1 MITQLEKYGPV
12 NSVVLT
18 RSAESDNIYL
28 QDENSIAQNGLCEI
42 KIADNQIMN
51 WNDRSDYLPDILEKL
66 DGLEYYLNDFS
77 STGIAYLDLC
87 DRYNIEVFENTYSCV
102 MFNDELLVTQ
112 GLEENIYTDMPEETE
127 TDYTKADKTDRKI
140 NGAYIIADKKNA
152 EIKALVN
159 NISSDLNNNY
169 LSKEQTEELILNAKE
184 GLTNTFTKVG
194 GNNLLKNSALF
205 FKTDNVYDFWS
216 GNAEKIIYNMAQ
228 SNTAIS
234 LKKSS
239 FKQSVNLTNDSYTI
253 SFKFEQKNTLG
264 TASVTINNEV
274 INLTESGEIKRTYDI
289 NNNLFEIE
297 FNSTLDDSY
306 IIYDLMLNSGTEAS
320 SWSQY
325 QNEVHTD
332 TVNISKGITIE
343 ATENDTIGRF
353 GADGVKV
360 ENKYT
365 NEIVLKATDTGIE
378 TTDTKS
384 NTGTIG
390 GISMKKTGNQSWI
403 VGV

>member
-1 MITQLEKYGPV
+1 MCQVISILIPWWYIFNSLNGFALTVPVLE
-12 NSVVLT
+12 
-18 RSAESDNIYL
+18 I
-28 QDENSIAQNGLCEI
+28 
-42 KIADNQIMN
+42 
-51 WNDRSDYLPDILEKL
+51 
-66 DGLEYYLNDFS
+66 
-77 STGIAYLDLC
+77 TGILSSV
-87 DRYNIEVFENTYSCV
+87 ISPV
-102 MFNDELLVTQ
+102 
-112 GLEENIYTDMPEETE
+112 GL
-127 TDYTKADKTDRKI
+127 
-140 NGAYIIADKKNA
+140 
-152 EIKALVN
+152 
-159 NISSDLNNNY
+159 SS
-169 LSKEQTEELILNAKE
+169 
-184 GLTNTFTKVG
+184 
-194 GNNLLKNSALF
+194 
-205 FKTDNVYDFWS
+205 
-216 GNAEKIIYNMAQ
+216 
-228 SNTAIS
+228 
-234 LKKSS
+234 
-239 FKQSVNLTNDSYTI
+239 
-253 SFKFEQKNTLG
+253 
-264 TASVTINNEV
+264 
-274 INLTESGEIKRTYDI
+274 
-289 NNNLFEIE
+289 LFEIE

-343 ATENDTIGRF
+343 ATENDTIGSF

>member
-1 MITQLEKYGPV
+1 
-12 NSVVLT
+12 
-18 RSAESDNIYL
+18 
-28 QDENSIAQNGLCEI
+28 
-42 KIADNQIMN
+42 
-51 WNDRSDYLPDILEKL
+51 
-66 DGLEYYLNDFS
+66 
-77 STGIAYLDLC
+77 
-87 DRYNIEVFENTYSCV
+87 
-102 MFNDELLVTQ
+102 
-112 GLEENIYTDMPEETE
+112 
-127 TDYTKADKTDRKI
+127 
-140 NGAYIIADKKNA
+140 
-152 EIKALVN
+152 
-159 NISSDLNNNY
+159 
-169 LSKEQTEELILNAKE
+169 
-184 GLTNTFTKVG
+184 
-194 GNNLLKNSALF
+194 
-205 FKTDNVYDFWS
+205 
-216 GNAEKIIYNMAQ
+216 MAQ

-264 TASVTINNEV
+264 SASVTINNEV
-274 INLTESGEIKRTYDI
+274 INLTESGEIKRTYNI

-343 ATENDTIGRF
+343 ATENDTIGSF